1 MSGGGKLA
9 MSGGGKLFLIVDNF
23 FVIQK
28 KCFTFAPLYLV
39 VLNEV

>member
-28 KCFTFAPLYLV
+28 NVLPLRRCIW
-39 VLNEV
+39 